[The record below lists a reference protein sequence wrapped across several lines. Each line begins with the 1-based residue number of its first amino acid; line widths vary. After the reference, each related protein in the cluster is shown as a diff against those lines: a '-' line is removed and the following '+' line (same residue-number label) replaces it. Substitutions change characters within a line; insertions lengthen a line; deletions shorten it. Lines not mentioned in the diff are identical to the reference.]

1 MMTLEEYVNSYGFE
15 VSDLT
20 ESELK
25 QVQSELDKINCGE
38 GILGGVLSSKQV
50 YK

>member
-1 MMTLEEYVNSYGFE
+1 MTLEEYVNSYGLQ

-25 QVQSELDKINCGE
+25 QVQSELDKINSGE
-38 GILGGVLSSKQV
+38 GILDGVLSFKQV